1 MSFSTGGR
9 AGKTSKTLVVETN
22 DPDTPRLSIPM
33 SVNVIVDLDFERP
46 YVRFPPTSLGEEETM
61 TMNILAKDPA
71 AVTFGEVSCSVE
83 SMKAKVIRE
92 DKDGAPRWKLEL
104 VYKPAVTGRISGNVE
119 VKVLKPEEK
128 VLTLSVSA
136 DVEGDI
142 RVLPRALTI
151 RKPKEGDAEIS
162 GRKVTLKA
170 NSGTF
175 KIKGFEDPNGFVTA
189 KKQTITEQKEYAL
202 DVTITPKGMKQE
214 RFNTELVIK
223 TNSAKQPV
231 IKIPVNF
238 LPKATS
244 PKGLQVKPGIPSKKG
259 PSPLMMPPSLKQK

>member
-9 AGKTSKTLVVETN
+9 AGKISKTLVVETN

-33 SVNVIVDLDFERP
+33 SVNVIVSLDFERP
-46 YVRFPPTSLGEEETM
+46 YLRFPAVSLGVEKTM

-71 AVTFGEVSCSVE
+71 AVEFGKVTCSVE
-83 SMKAKVIRE
+83 TMKAKVVRE
-92 DKDGAPRWKLEL
+92 EKDGKPRWKLEL
-104 VYKPAVTGRISGNVE
+104 SFKPTATGRISGNVE
-119 VKVLKPEEK
+119 VKALKPEEK
-128 VLTLSVSA
+128 VLILSVSA

-151 RKPKEGDAEIS
+151 RKPKTSDAEIP

-170 NSGTF
+170 NAGTF

-189 KKQTITEQKEYAL
+189 KKQVITEQKEYAL
-202 DVTITPKGMKQE
+202 DVKVTPKGMKQE

-223 TNSAKQPV
+223 TTSAKQPV

-238 LPKATS
+238 LPKAGG
-244 PKGLQVKPGIPSKKG
+244 PKGLQVKPGVPTKG
-259 PSPLMMPPSLKQK
+259 PSPLMMPPSMKQK